1 MIKKFSPCLKGYGLY
16 AFLAPATIALEVILE
31 VFIPYLMSQIV
42 DVGIANGDYNFI
54 LQRGALMVL
63 MAVLSLFCGALSGA
77 FAARASAGLSYG
89 VRKKLYDKIQDFSF
103 ANVDKFSTASL
114 VTRMTTDVNS
124 VQQAFMMIIRSCI
137 RSPLMLIT
145 ATFMAFR
152 LNAQLASVFLFSIP
166 VLASALFII
175 AKKAYPRFSKMFEKY
190 DYMNR
195 RIQETL
201 IAIRVVKTFVKGD
214 WEAKEFEKA
223 ADDVRAAQVK
233 AEKLIIIN
241 APIMQM
247 TVYATTIAI
256 CWLGGRSI
264 IAGKMEVGALTGVIT
279 YVSQILMSL
288 MMLSFVFVSIV
299 MTRASIGRIS
309 EVFDEISDI
318 ADNTGSDLNVSDG
331 SIEFNNVYFSYSKNN
346 QNTVLTNINL
356 KINPGETVGI
366 VGATG
371 SAKTTLVQLI
381 PRLYDVTGGAVLV
394 GGHDVRDY
402 KLDELRENVAMVLQK
417 NVLFSGTIR
426 ENLKW
431 GNENAADEEIIEA
444 ARAAQA
450 HDFIMSFPEGY
461 DTQLG
466 QGGVNVSGGQKQR
479 LCIARA
485 LLKNPKIIILDD
497 STSAVDTATDS
508 EIRKAFRE
516 KLDHVTTIIIA
527 QRIAS
532 VIDADKI
539 VVLDEGKI
547 NAVGKHAELLEGN
560 EIYREIYQ
568 SQRKGEQ

>member
-1 MIKKFSPCLKGYGLY
+1 MIKKFSPCLKGYGIY
-16 AFLAPATIALEVILE
+16 ALLAPATIALEVILE
-31 VFIPYLMSQIV
+31 VFIPYLMAQII
-42 DVGIANGDYNFI
+42 DVGIKSGNYNFI

-63 MAVLSLFCGALSGA
+63 MAILSLFCGALSGA
-77 FAARASAGLSYG
+77 FAARASAGLAYG
-89 VRKKLYDKIQDFSF
+89 VRKKLYEKIQDFSF

-124 VQQAFMMIIRSCI
+124 VQQAFMVIIRSCI

-145 ATFMAFR
+145 ATVMAFR
-152 LNAQLASVFLFSIP
+152 LNSQLASIFLFAIP
-166 VLASALFII
+166 VLGTALFII
-175 AKKAYPRFSKMFEKY
+175 AKTAYPRFAKMFEKY

-214 WEAKEFEKA
+214 WESKEFEKA
-223 ADDVRAAQVK
+223 ADDVRAAQVR
-233 AEKLIIIN
+233 AEKLIITN
-241 APIMQM
+241 GPIMQL

-256 CWLGGRSI
+256 CWLGGKSI

-288 MMLSFVFVSIV
+288 MMLSFVFVTIV
-299 MTRASIGRIS
+299 MTRASIARIT
-309 EVFDEISDI
+309 EVFDEIPDI
-318 ADNTGSDLNVSDG
+318 RDNPASDLKVLNGSVEFRGVS
-331 SIEFNNVYFSYSKNN
+331 FSYSKNKE
-346 QNTVLTNINL
+346 NTVLKDINL
-356 KINPGETVGI
+356 TINSGDKIGI

-381 PRLYDVTGGAVLV
+381 PRLYDVTGGEVLV
-394 GGHDVRDY
+394 GGRDVRDY
-402 KLDELRENVAMVLQK
+402 KISELRENVAMVLQK
-417 NVLFSGTIR
+417 NVLFTGTIR
-426 ENLKW
+426 DNLKW
-431 GNENAADEEIIEA
+431 GNESASDEEVTEA
-444 ARAAQA
+444 AKKAQA
-450 HDFIMSFPEGY
+450 HDFIMSFPKGY
-461 DTQLG
+461 DTELG

-485 LLKNPKIIILDD
+485 LLKQPKIIILDD

-508 EIRKAFRE
+508 EIRKTFRE
-516 KLDHVTTIIIA
+516 ELDHVTTIVIA

-547 NAVGKHAELLEGN
+547 NGFGTHDELLESN
-560 EIYREIYQ
+560 AIYREIYQ